1 MTDYKPLEDYGLIG
15 NLETC
20 ALIGRDGSI
29 DWCCLPRL
37 NSSSVFAA
45 ILDANRGGRFAIQ
58 PTGEYEAEQ
67 EYMER
72 TNVLQ
77 TTFHTDS
84 GTATV
89 TDFMPRSNNGGGQPK
104 VRALYRKVTCTDGT
118 VSLDVEFSPRFDYAR
133 AETMLES
140 VADGV
145 LATGAARQ
153 LSLSS
158 PVTLDIEDRRA
169 TASYPLNEYDTHW
182 FVLNYGIRAPTDEE
196 SCEGLLDDT
205 AEFWRDWA
213 QLGEDFEGQFE
224 GYHDAVVRSGLVL
237 KLLTYQ
243 GTSGITAAPTTS
255 LPEVIGGVRNYDYR
269 YNWIRD
275 GAFTV
280 RAFSNLGDIDEAENY
295 LDGFLDLSRSV
306 DPSEM
311 QPLYGLQHGST
322 YEERKLD
329 HLSGYRDSAPVR
341 IGNGAA
347 SQFQLGMYGELINA
361 IYQLTW
367 SDRDIAGHDWEA
379 VREIVEYVRE
389 VWDEPG
395 AGIWEMPGGPKQFVH
410 SKVMC
415 WVALDRAI
423 KMAEENDFD
432 APLDDWRADREDIKE
447 TVIERGFNDEQNSFV
462 QAFDDNQLD
471 ASLLLLPL
479 TGFLPFDDPRIEG
492 TIDAIRDRLTTDD
505 GLVYRYEH
513 DEMPGDEGAFALC
526 SFWLVDCLA
535 LMDDTDRARDIYE
548 TLLDYSSPLGLIS
561 EEIDPETTELLGNFP
576 QAFSHIGL
584 VNSALYLHEA
594 EEGIEIEPF
603 GTHSE

>member
-1 MTDYKPLEDYGLIG
+1 MSEYKPIADYGLIG

-20 ALIGRDGSI
+20 ALIGTDGSI

-37 NSSSVFAA
+37 NSSSTFAA
-45 ILDANRGGRFAIQ
+45 ILDADRGGRFAIH

-89 TDFMPRSNNGGGQPK
+89 TDFMPRFNGGGDQPK
-104 VRALYRKVTCTDGT
+104 IQALYRKVTCTDGT
-118 VSLDVEFSPRFDYAR
+118 VSLDIEFSPRFDYAR

-140 VADGV
+140 TAGGV

-158 PVTLDIEDRRA
+158 PVTLDSEDRRA
-169 TASYPLNEYDTHW
+169 TASYPVNEYDTHW
-182 FVLNYGIRAPTDEE
+182 FVLQYGMRAPTDDE
-196 SCEGLLDDT
+196 SCEELLDGT
-205 AEFWRDWA
+205 IEFWRDWA
-213 QLGEDFEGQFE
+213 RLGEDFEGQFE
-224 GYHDAVVRSGLVL
+224 GYHDTVVRSSLTL
-237 KLLTYQ
+237 KLLTYR

-269 YNWIRD
+269 YSWIRD

-280 RAFSNLGDIDEAENY
+280 RAFSNLGAIDEAENY
-295 LDGFLDLSRSV
+295 LDEYLDLSRST
-306 DPSEM
+306 DPAEM
-311 QPLYGLQHGST
+311 QPLYGLQHDST
-322 YEERKLD
+322 YEEIELD
-329 HLSGYRDSAPVR
+329 HLSGYRDSTPVR

-361 IYQLTW
+361 IYQLTR
-367 SDRDIAGHDWEA
+367 SDRDIASHDWEA
-379 VREIVEYVRE
+379 IREIVEYVRE
-389 VWDEPG
+389 VWDEPD

-410 SKVMC
+410 SKAMC
-415 WVALDRAI
+415 WVALDRGI
-423 KMAEENDFD
+423 DIAEENDFD
-432 APLDDWRADREDIKE
+432 APLDDWHTDRENIKE
-447 TVIERGFNDEQNSFV
+447 TTIERGFDEEQNSFV
-462 QAFDDNQLD
+462 QAFDDDQLD

-479 TGFLPFDDPRIEG
+479 IGFLPIDDPRIEG
-492 TIDAIRDRLTTDD
+492 TIAAIHDRLATND

-513 DEMPGDEGAFALC
+513 DDMSGEEGAFMLC
-526 SFWLVDCLA
+526 SFWFVDCLA
-535 LMDDTDRARDIYE
+535 LMGCTERAREIYE
-548 TLLDYSSPLGLIS
+548 NLLESISPLGLIS
-561 EEIDPETTELLGNFP
+561 EEIDPETGELLGNFP

-584 VNSALYLHEA
+584 VNSALYLHE
-594 EEGIEIEPF
+594 
-603 GTHSE
+603 SEKDTSVESFSTYSK